1 LLNLLSNAA
10 KFTQN
15 GEISV
20 LARRDGEFIDVSVA
34 DTGIGMSEEQVGRLF
49 NAFVQAD
56 ALTARHYGGTGLGLA
71 LTRRIMQLLGGDVSV
86 TSTPGKG
93 STFTL
98 RFPAQ
103 FGTARVVARVDAV
116 AAAGQGVQRL
126 VLMIDDEESA
136 RDLTAR
142 SLIRLGFEVRT
153 AATGREGIELA
164 RTLRPSLILL
174 DINLPDVTGWD
185 VLAVLNSGDAADIP
199 VIVHSIDDN
208 RQRALSSGAC
218 DHLVKPADRDVLA
231 AAALRFA
238 RAPDTAKPVD
248 TPALSNTAKTA

>member
-1 LLNLLSNAA
+1 MLAQSALNAA
-10 KFTQN
+10 KFTQK

-20 LARRDGEFIDVSVA
+20 CASRDGEFIDIAVA

-56 ALTARHYGGTGLGLA
+56 ALTARRYGGTGLGLA
-71 LTRRIMQLLGGDVSV
+71 LTRRIMQLLGGDVSAASV
-86 TSTPGKG
+86 QGKG

-103 FGTARVVARVDAV
+103 FGTARVLPHIDAV

-142 SLIRLGFEVRT
+142 WCVWALRCVRL
-153 AATGREGIELA
+153 
-164 RTLRPSLILL
+164 
-174 DINLPDVTGWD
+174 
-185 VLAVLNSGDAADIP
+185 
-199 VIVHSIDDN
+199 
-208 RQRALSSGAC
+208 QRALKALIGAQS
-218 DHLVKPADRDVLA
+218 A
-231 AAALRFA
+231 AEPHSA
-238 RAPDTAKPVD
+238 
-248 TPALSNTAKTA
+248 

>member
-1 LLNLLSNAA
+1 
-10 KFTQN
+10 
-15 GEISV
+15 
-20 LARRDGEFIDVSVA
+20 
-34 DTGIGMSEEQVGRLF
+34 MSEDQVARLF

-56 ALTARHYGGTGLGLA
+56 ALTARRYGGTGLGLA
-71 LTRRIMQLLGGDVSV
+71 LTRRIMQMLDGDVNVVSKI
-86 TSTPGKG
+86 GKG

-103 FGTARVVARVDAV
+103 LGAGRVLARVDAN
-116 AAAGQGVQRL
+116 AAAGQGNQRL

-142 SLIRLGFEVRT
+142 SLVRLGFEVRT
-153 AATGREGIELA
+153 AATGRDGIELA
-164 RTLRPSLILL
+164 RSLRPSLILL

-185 VLAVLNSGDAADIP
+185 VLTVLNTGDASDIP
-199 VIVHSIDDN
+199 VIIHSIDDN

-218 DHLVKPADRDVLA
+218 EHLVKPADRDVLA

-238 RAPDTAKPVD
+238 RTPETPQPADAPATIDV
-248 TPALSNTAKTA
+248 AKTA

>member
-1 LLNLLSNAA
+1 
-10 KFTQN
+10 
-15 GEISV
+15 
-20 LARRDGEFIDVSVA
+20 
-34 DTGIGMSEEQVGRLF
+34 
-49 NAFVQAD
+49 
-56 ALTARHYGGTGLGLA
+56 
-71 LTRRIMQLLGGDVSV
+71 
-86 TSTPGKG
+86 
-93 STFTL
+93 
-98 RFPAQ
+98 
-103 FGTARVVARVDAV
+103 
-116 AAAGQGVQRL
+116 
-126 VLMIDDEESA
+126 MIDDEESA

-185 VLAVLNSGDAADIP
+185 VLAVLNTGDAGDIP